1 MTAALLVSV
10 GAAGA
15 LGVLLRPVT
24 AAVAP
29 VDITLKP
36 WHTLRDTAV
45 LCAALLTAWLTSQNP
60 LSTAAA
66 VIALCA
72 VLVATH
78 IDVACRRI
86 PNRLTG
92 GFAVVMAALTGVY
105 VVLGE
110 PLDKILVALALGVA
124 APVLLFSLSAVYARY
139 TGMAGFGMGDIK
151 LAGPLTY
158 AVAFGGTAPFA
169 VYAYTTF
176 LAAAVMS
183 GFLLLTGRA
192 QHNTRVAFAPY
203 FAVGTVAATVIWP
216 HLG

>member
-1 MTAALLVSV
+1 MTATLLVSV

-15 LGVLLRPVT
+15 LGVLLRPLTVIL
-24 AAVAP
+24 AP
-29 VDITLKP
+29 VKMTLKP
-36 WHTLRDTAV
+36 WATLRDTTV
-45 LCAALLTAWLTSQNP
+45 LGAALVTSLLTNQTP
-60 LSTAAA
+60 IVVAATVA
-66 VIALCA
+66 ALCA

-92 GFAVVMAALTGVY
+92 GFAVVMAALTGVH
-105 VVLGE
+105 VVMAE
-110 PLDKILVALALGVA
+110 PYDRILVALFISVF

-158 AVAFGGTAPFA
+158 AVAFGGTAPVA

-183 GFLLLTGRA
+183 GFLLLSGRA
-192 QHNTRVAFAPY
+192 QRNTRVAFAPY